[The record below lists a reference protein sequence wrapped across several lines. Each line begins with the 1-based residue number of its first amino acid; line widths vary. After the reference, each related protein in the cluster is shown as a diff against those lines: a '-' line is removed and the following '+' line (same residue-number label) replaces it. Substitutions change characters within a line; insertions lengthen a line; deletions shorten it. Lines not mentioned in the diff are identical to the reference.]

1 VASDTTGNGRSGK
14 ILSHPRGGDG
24 TVGSIETL
32 EVLAPGPLTTV
43 QDLGRFG
50 FGRYGVAP
58 SGALDSFSLRIGNLL
73 VGNQEDE
80 ACLEITLFGL
90 KLKALTDAVI
100 SITGA
105 DIQPHVNAAPL
116 KMWCSH
122 ILRKGDTLFFRGP
135 KSGCRAYLA
144 LGGGISV
151 PSVLRS
157 KSTNLSTKFGG
168 LNGRPLQKGDL
179 LSSHSPRL
187 HKKTAGRSFDPK
199 LIPCYPKTWVLK
211 AVFGPQDDHFPEEA
225 KNLFR
230 RSSFKV
236 TLNSDRTGIRLAGPA
251 IQRKAGMEES
261 IISEGVVTGTIQIPG
276 DGQPIIILGE
286 LVTGG
291 YRKIATVI
299 TADLPFLGQIKPG
312 DGVKFKEVSLEEA
325 FHALKEAE
333 EIIRRFREALLHCS
347 PNRPPLLKYV

>member
-1 VASDTTGNGRSGK
+1 M
-14 ILSHPRGGDG
+14 
-24 TVGSIETL
+24 GSIETL
-32 EVLAPGPLTTV
+32 EILAPGPLTTV

-58 SGALDSFSLRIGNLL
+58 SGALDSFSLRVGNLL
-73 VGNQEDE
+73 VGNREDE

-100 SITGA
+100 TITGA
-105 DIQPHVNAAPL
+105 DIQTHLNGAPL
-116 KMWCSH
+116 EMWRSH
-122 ILRKGDTLFFRGP
+122 IVKKGDTLFFRAL

-168 LNGRPLQKGDL
+168 LKGRPLQKGDL
-179 LSSHSPRL
+179 LSSDAPHNHL
-187 HKKTAGRSFDPK
+187 KAGGRCFDPK
-199 LIPCYPKTWVLK
+199 WIPSYPKHWVLK
-211 AVFGPQDDHFPEEA
+211 TVFGPQDDHFPEKA
-225 KNLFR
+225 KRLFQ
-230 RSSFKV
+230 RSSFNV
-236 TLNSDRTGIRLAGPA
+236 TPHSDRTGIRLAGPA
-251 IQRKAGMEES
+251 IQRKAGLAES
-261 IISEGVVTGTIQIPG
+261 IISEGMVSGAIQIPG

-312 DGVKFKEVSLEEA
+312 DRVKFKDVSLEDA
-325 FHALKEAE
+325 YYAYIEAE
-333 EIIRRFREALLHCS
+333 GIIKKFREGL
-347 PNRPPLLKYV
+347 

>member
-1 VASDTTGNGRSGK
+1 LGRVE
-14 ILSHPRGGDG
+14 
-24 TVGSIETL
+24 TVEI
-32 EVLAPGPLTTV
+32 LAPGPLTTV

-58 SGALDSFSLRIGNLL
+58 SGAVDSFSLRIGNLL
-73 VGNQEDE
+73 VGNRENE

-100 SITGA
+100 TITGA
-105 DIQPHVNAAPL
+105 DIQPHLNGAPL
-116 KMWCSH
+116 EMWRSH
-122 ILRKGDTLFFRGP
+122 ILKKGDILLFKRL
-135 KSGCRAYLA
+135 KTGCRAYLA

-168 LNGRPLQKGDL
+168 FKGRPLQKGDH
-179 LSSHSPRL
+179 LSSDSPHL
-187 HKKTAGRSFDPK
+187 HLKAGGRCFDPK
-199 LIPCYPKTWVLK
+199 WVPSYPKYWVLNT
-211 AVFGPQDDHFPEEA
+211 VFGPQDDHFPEEA
-225 KNLFR
+225 KHLFQ
-230 RSSFKV
+230 RSSFNV
-236 TLNSDRTGIRLAGPA
+236 TPHSDRTGIRLAGPA

-261 IISEGVVTGTIQIPG
+261 IISEGMVSGAIQIPG

-312 DGVKFKEVSLEEA
+312 DRVKFKAVSLKDA
-325 FHALKEAE
+325 YHALKETE
-333 EIIRRFREALLHCS
+333 GIIERFKEGA
-347 PNRPPLLKYV
+347 

>member
-1 VASDTTGNGRSGK
+1 M
-14 ILSHPRGGDG
+14 
-24 TVGSIETL
+24 GSIETL

-73 VGNQEDE
+73 VGNREDE

-90 KLKALTDAVI
+90 KLKALTDTVI

-105 DIQPHVNAAPL
+105 DIQPHLNKHPL

-122 ILRKGDTLFFRGP
+122 ILRKGDTLFFREL
-135 KSGCRAYLA
+135 KTGCRAYLA

-151 PSVLRS
+151 PPVLKS

-168 LNGRPLQKGDL
+168 LKGRPLQKGDL
-179 LSSHSPRL
+179 VSSDSPHVNL
-187 HKKTAGRSFDPK
+187 KEGRRCFDPK
-199 LIPCYPKTWVLK
+199 WIPSYHKDWILRT
-211 AVFGPQDDHFPEEA
+211 VFGPQDDQFPDEA
-225 KNLFR
+225 KNLFQQ
-230 RSSFKV
+230 SSFKV
-236 TLNSDRTGIRLAGPA
+236 TINSDRTGIRLAGPA

-261 IISEGVVTGTIQIPG
+261 IISEGVVSGAIQVPG

-286 LVTGG
+286 IVTGG

-299 TADLPFLGQIKPG
+299 TADLPLLGQMKPG
-312 DGVKFKEVSLEEA
+312 DQVNFEEVSMGA
-325 FHALKEAE
+325 AYQALKNVEKM
-333 EIIRRFREALLHCS
+333 IKKF
-347 PNRPPLLKYV
+347 VTV

>member
-1 VASDTTGNGRSGK
+1 M
-14 ILSHPRGGDG
+14 
-24 TVGSIETL
+24 GSIETL
-32 EVLAPGPLTTV
+32 EILAPGPLTTV
-43 QDLGRFG
+43 QDLGRSG

-58 SGALDSFSLRIGNLL
+58 SGALDSFSLRVGNLL
-73 VGNQEDE
+73 VGNREDE

-90 KLKALTDAVI
+90 KLKTLTEAVI
-100 SITGA
+100 TVTGA
-105 DIQPHVNAAPL
+105 DMQPHLNGTPL
-116 KMWCSH
+116 VMWRSH
-122 ILRKGDTLFFRGP
+122 VLKKGDTLFFKGL

-168 LNGRPLQKGDL
+168 LKGRPLQKGDL
-179 LSSHSPRL
+179 LPSDSPHAHL
-187 HKKTAGRSFDPK
+187 KAGGRCFDPK
-199 LIPCYPKTWVLK
+199 WIPSYPKHWVLK
-211 AVFGPQDDHFPEEA
+211 TVFGPQDDHFPEEA
-225 KNLFR
+225 KSLFQ
-230 RSSFKV
+230 RSSFNV
-236 TLNSDRTGIRLAGPA
+236 TLHSDRTGIRLAGPA

-261 IISEGVVTGTIQIPG
+261 IISEGMVSGAIQIPG

-312 DGVKFKEVSLEEA
+312 DRVKFKGVSLENAYNA
-325 FHALKEAE
+325 FKEAE
-333 EIIRRFREALLHCS
+333 GIISRFKEEL
-347 PNRPPLLKYV
+347 

>member
-1 VASDTTGNGRSGK
+1 M
-14 ILSHPRGGDG
+14 
-24 TVGSIETL
+24 GSIETL
-32 EVLAPGPLTTV
+32 EILAPGPLTTV

-58 SGALDSFSLRIGNLL
+58 SGAMDSFSLRVGNLL
-73 VGNQEDE
+73 VGNREDE

-90 KLKALTDAVI
+90 KLKALTDVVI
-100 SITGA
+100 TITGA
-105 DIQPHVNAAPL
+105 DIQPHLNGAPL
-116 KMWCSH
+116 EMWRSH
-122 ILRKGDTLFFRGP
+122 ILKKGDTLFFRGL

-168 LNGRPLQKGDL
+168 LKGRPLQKGDL
-179 LSSHSPRL
+179 LPSDSPHDHL
-187 HKKTAGRSFDPK
+187 KAAGRCFDPK
-199 LIPCYPKTWVLK
+199 WIPSYPKHWVLK
-211 AVFGPQDDHFPEEA
+211 TVFGPQDDHFPEKA
-225 KNLFR
+225 KRLFQK
-230 RSSFKV
+230 SSFNV
-236 TLNSDRTGIRLAGPA
+236 TLHSDRTGIRLAGPA
-251 IQRKAGMEES
+251 IQKKAGLAES
-261 IISEGVVTGTIQIPG
+261 IISEGMVSGAIQIPG

-312 DGVKFKEVSLEEA
+312 DRVKFQAVSLEDA
-325 FHALKEAE
+325 YHAYIEAE
-333 EIIRRFREALLHCS
+333 GIIKKFREGL
-347 PNRPPLLKYV
+347 

>member
-1 VASDTTGNGRSGK
+1 
-14 ILSHPRGGDG
+14 L
-24 TVGSIETL
+24 GSVETL
-32 EVLAPGPLTTV
+32 EILAPGPLTTV

-73 VGNQEDE
+73 VGNREDE

-90 KLKALTDAVI
+90 KLKALTDVVI

-105 DIQPHVNAAPL
+105 DIQPHLNGAPIE
-116 KMWCSH
+116 MWRSH
-122 ILRKGDTLFFRGP
+122 IVKKGDTLFFRGL

-168 LNGRPLQKGDL
+168 LKGRPLQKGDH
-179 LSSHSPRL
+179 LSSDSPHL
-187 HKKTAGRSFDPK
+187 HLETGGRCFDPK
-199 LIPCYPKTWVLK
+199 WIPSYPKHWVLNT
-211 AVFGPQDDHFPEEA
+211 VFGPQDDHFPEEA
-225 KNLFR
+225 KSLFQK
-230 RSSFKV
+230 SSFNV
-236 TLNSDRTGIRLAGPA
+236 TLHSDRTGIRLAGPA
-251 IQRKAGMEES
+251 IQRKAGLAES
-261 IISEGVVTGTIQIPG
+261 IISEGMVSGAIQIPG

-312 DGVKFKEVSLEEA
+312 DKVKFKGVSLENAYHA
-325 FHALKEAE
+325 FKEAE
-333 EIIRRFREALLHCS
+333 GIIKKFREGL
-347 PNRPPLLKYV
+347 